1 MGGLTGDISGP
12 NPGMLSVRPPHR
24 LGSPSLWFLFAGC
37 AALAIPTLA
46 NLSDQTWSQES
57 GAHGPIILAT
67 GAWLFWRE
75 KKTFHKEA
83 KPGNLIVTLAILLIG
98 IATYIVGRA
107 VDYITFQAAGLY
119 IVGLAIAFGTLGP
132 LWMARHW
139 FLFLY
144 LAFAIPPPAV
154 LLAKLTLPL
163 KSLVSYVAT
172 SVLSGLGLPVSREGV
187 TIYVAQYQLLV
198 EDACSGMNSL
208 VGLTAI
214 SLLYVYLRR
223 GASLLHSTILIAFII
238 PIAIVANIF
247 RIMALIIMTYALG
260 DEVAQGI
267 LHPTAGLVLF
277 ALALM
282 MIFGIDELIGML
294 PALRRR
300 SNEHPS

>member
-1 MGGLTGDISGP
+1 MANLVGNVGASTSST
-12 NPGMLSVRPPHR
+12 LSVRPPGR
-24 LGSPSLWFLFAGC
+24 LEVPSFWFLLFGC

-67 GAWLFWRE
+67 GAWLVWRE
-75 KKTFHKEA
+75 KPTFLKEA
-83 KPGNLIVTLAILLIG
+83 KPGNVLLTLAILVFG
-98 IATYIVGRA
+98 IMVYIVGRA
-107 VDYITFQAAGLY
+107 VDYITFQATGLY
-119 IVGLAIAFGTLGP
+119 IVGLAIAFGILGP
-132 LWMARHW
+132 RWMLRRW
-139 FLFLY
+139 FIFLY

-154 LLAKLTLPL
+154 LLAKVTLPL
-163 KSLVSYVAT
+163 KGFVSYVAT
-172 SVLSGLGLPVSREGV
+172 GFLSGFGLPVSREGV
-187 TIYVAQYQLLV
+187 TIFVAQYQLLV

-223 GASLLHSTILIAFII
+223 GASLLHSLILVVFIV
-238 PIAIVANIF
+238 PIAVVANIV
-247 RIMALIIMTYALG
+247 RIIALILMTYAFG

-282 MIFGIDELIGML
+282 MIFGVDELIGML

-300 SNEHPS
+300 SHELPS